1 MHERSAERLKGELR
15 GIDCTL
21 TNSKYVNDVFVWFVT
36 ALHNKRSQELTALNG
51 FLTPLYKQVD
61 IHDVARCLSIV
72 RTIFDCSITRSP
84 HHLFPRTHTCVCVC
98 VTRSTLVISSRIDQ
112 SNFQWLGSFEPQLGL
127 ETRLL
132 VFDTDNPISQIRQRL
147 PWRSVKIREESSAW
161 KTFLLCQRFP
171 ICFASLA
178 FVLNPLSI

>member
-1 MHERSAERLKGELR
+1 MDFSHP
-15 GIDCTL
+15 CTNKL
-21 TNSKYVNDVFVWFVT
+21 TFT
-36 ALHNKRSQELTALNG
+36 TC
-51 FLTPLYKQVD
+51 
-61 IHDVARCLSIV
+61 ARCLSIV
-72 RTIFDCSITRSP
+72 RTIEDCSITRSP

-147 PWRSVKIREESSAW
+147 PWRSVKNLRLGKHFYYAND
-161 KTFLLCQRFP
+161 FQ
-171 ICFASLA
+171 
-178 FVLNPLSI
+178 FVLPLWHSCLTLSLFN

>member
-1 MHERSAERLKGELR
+1 MDFSHPRTNK
-15 GIDCTL
+15 L
-21 TNSKYVNDVFVWFVT
+21 TFT
-36 ALHNKRSQELTALNG
+36 TC
-51 FLTPLYKQVD
+51 
-61 IHDVARCLSIV
+61 ARCLSIV

-147 PWRSVKIREESSAW
+147 PWRSVKNLRLGKHFYYAND
-161 KTFLLCQRFP
+161 FQ
-171 ICFASLA
+171 
-178 FVLNPLSI
+178 FVLPLWHSCLTLSLFN

>member
-1 MHERSAERLKGELR
+1 MHERNAERLKGELR

-51 FLTPLYKQVD
+51 FLTPSYKQVD
-61 IHDVARCLSIV
+61 IHDVCSMFIDRSNNL
-72 RTIFDCSITRSP
+72 RLFDHEKPPSFISSY
-84 HHLFPRTHTCVCVC
+84 THVCVCVC

-147 PWRSVKIREESSAW
+147 PWRSVKNLRLGKHFYYAND
-161 KTFLLCQRFP
+161 FQ
-171 ICFASLA
+171 
-178 FVLNPLSI
+178 FVLPL